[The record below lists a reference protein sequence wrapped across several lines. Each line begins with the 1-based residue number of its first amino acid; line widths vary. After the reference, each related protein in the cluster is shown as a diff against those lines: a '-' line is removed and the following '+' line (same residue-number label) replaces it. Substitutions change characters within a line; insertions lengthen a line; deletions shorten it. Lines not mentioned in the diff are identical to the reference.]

1 MTTDKL
7 IITEGYEVT
16 GVTIN
21 TNLGTKD
28 VTIRGVA
35 SFTLA
40 GGNTVKPALN
50 DTEVSTIRI
59 KDMQMQLENATPERK
74 VVLEA
79 KIAAAEACINA
90 IAAAAQTYAQAE
102 FALSNPQEV

>member
-28 VTIRGVA
+28 VTIRGLA

-40 GGNTVKPALN
+40 GGSTIKPALN
-50 DTEVSTIRI
+50 DVEVSTIRI
-59 KDMQMQLENATPERK
+59 NDMKLQLENATPERK
-74 VVLEA
+74 AVLEA

-102 FALSNPQEV
+102 FALNNPQEV

>member
-1 MTTDKL
+1 MTAEKL

-28 VTIRGVA
+28 VTIRGHA

-40 GGNTVKPALN
+40 GGSTIKPAIN
-50 DTEVSTIRI
+50 DVEVSTIRI
-59 KDMQMQLENATPERK
+59 NDMKMQLENATPEGK

-102 FALSNPQEV
+102 FALNNPQKV